1 MELATKTE
9 FRTTDHVVQ
18 CECQISSDIDILFFF
33 FLTFFSVCI
42 FIFAYVCAVKEHLT
56 C

>member
-9 FRTTDHVVQ
+9 FRTTGHVVQ
-18 CECQISSDIDILFFF
+18 CECQISSDRDILFFF
-33 FLTFFSVCI
+33 LIFFSVCI